1 MTLGAVNGTTLS
13 HATPSAEPDS
23 LSEHLLR
30 TALIVGVLGV
40 LPFVLDAWATWQV
53 LGAIVSLAMVT
64 RSLQLVWRT
73 AFSTDPRHL
82 GRS

>member
-1 MTLGAVNGTTLS
+1 MNGTTLS
-13 HATPSAEPDS
+13 LASPPAEPDS
-23 LSEHLLR
+23 LHRHLLR

-40 LPFVLDAWATWQV
+40 LPFVLDASATWQV
-53 LGAIVSLAMVT
+53 LGTLVSLAMVT
-64 RSLQLVWRT
+64 RSVQLVWRT